1 LGPGARARGES
12 GGQAAPIFRGESGG
26 QAAPIF
32 RGESGGQAA
41 PILKKGGRGADIL
54 SMLLAMVTLAQLLHD
69 CAPNVDPRTMTAI
82 VRVESAGR
90 TFALRDNTLGTVYYP
105 PDNPTAVA
113 WTNQLLRRGDNLDLG
128 LSQINSANLARLG
141 ISVNEIF
148 NPCVNLRAGSQ
159 ILGEDYSS
167 ASSHFGS
174 GQFALRRALGAYNS
188 GSLYAG
194 QGYVNA
200 ILAAAGLGPEQ
211 DYPVTAAA
219 APEPPTAKAPGKHR
233 PHAAA
238 SSGPEPAYT
247 LQHTSGSPVTVIVG
261 S

>member
-1 LGPGARARGES
+1 
-12 GGQAAPIFRGESGG
+12 
-26 QAAPIF
+26 
-32 RGESGGQAA
+32 
-41 PILKKGGRGADIL
+41 
-54 SMLLAMVTLAQLLHD
+54 MVTLAQLLHD

-82 VRVESAGR
+82 VRVESAGK
-90 TFALRDNTLGTVYYP
+90 TFALRDNTLDTVYYP
-105 PDNPTAVA
+105 PDNATAVA

-148 NPCVNLRAGSQ
+148 NPCVNLRAGST
-159 ILGEDYSS
+159 ILGEDYNS
-167 ASSHFGS
+167 AASHFGS

-194 QGYVNA
+194 QGYVNS
-200 ILAAAGLGPEQ
+200 ILAAAGLASEQ

-219 APEPPTAKAPGKHR
+219 AAPEPATPKAAGGKHAK
-233 PHAAA
+233 HAAA
-238 SSGPEPAYT
+238 STEPEPAYT